1 MRREN
6 YKKNLQKYLSYLSI
20 GIVALLFMTPTT
32 NAQEKDIE
40 EHYLEYFKLP
50 REALFLHTNKTTYLT
65 NEDIWFKAYAYD
77 RKNALSSKS
86 TTNIYFGLYD
96 SEGKQIS
103 KKLYLSK
110 SGAAEGNFE
119 IDSTFTSGEYYLKVS
134 TNWMNNFKEDDS
146 FIQKIQIINPK
157 KQVTPKKKTNVK
169 EYDFQFL
176 PEGGYAIVDVKNTI
190 GIKAID
196 DSGKGISA
204 TGIIYNSSNEEI
216 TRFKSNSLG
225 IGKFSF
231 TPEKGESY
239 TSKITLDNG
248 KEFEQELKGFKE
260 VGVAMTVNNLLKG
273 KTIITF
279 SMNQESFELY
289 GEDRFKLLVHQE
301 GKVKSIPVGFDGL
314 TKQIVISKDNL
325 FSGMN
330 TVTLFNEDEEP
341 ILERIF
347 FNAQNATKDFGLYL
361 SKTKVE
367 DDSLSFRLR
376 SKNDLVNVLNASISV
391 LPAETKS
398 YNPDHSIV
406 SAFHLKPYV
415 RGNIENPHYYF
426 KDFNRRK
433 QSELD
438 ALLIT
443 QGWSRYS
450 WDRIFNLPPKPSY
463 DFENGISINGF
474 VNKNLSDIKQLLL
487 YKTDFNKSKFID
499 IDNEGKFNLTNFYPV
514 ANEEIRFSY
523 MDKKG
528 KMKKPS
534 MSLSYVN
541 FVSNDEVDTKN
552 YQSFIS
558 FYTDKETI
566 SENFILDDSYEE
578 LDEIRLKTDYKRKL
592 REETR
597 DPILVNGRV
606 TKINEAEID
615 RYPFVT
621 DFIQNNGF
629 DVMVM
634 PINSPDGR
642 YKMGDVVIRSRGRGA
657 ISTTSSAVANV
668 PISPTYSP
676 VPNETEQMTER
687 NEARTT
693 AEDISIYPTVFLDGM
708 ILSDANV
715 LLNMGME
722 MVDRVVIDKTGIG
735 LGLSGGFGGAIKIYT
750 RRGVFVRE
758 TKGVNTTIY
767 TNVSEFG
774 FQPIKEF
781 YTPKYASYNMKSF
794 KDYGI
799 IHWEPNL
806 DIMNGMSSDFNIVN
820 TGTDEIN
827 FYIEGISSDGK
838 VFSQVIKVD
847 NSKSK

>member
-1 MRREN
+1 MKRKILN
-6 YKKNLQKYLSYLSI
+6 S
-20 GIVALLFMTPTT
+20 ALLIFSLSFFVQ
-32 NAQEKDIE
+32 AQEKPKAEDS
-40 EHYLEYFKLP
+40 YLEYFKLP
-50 REALFLHTNKTTYLT
+50 RETLFLHTNKTTYLA
-65 NEDIWFKAYAYD
+65 NEEIWFKAYAYD
-77 RKNALSSKS
+77 RKNALTSKA
-86 TTNIYFGLYD
+86 TTNIYLGLYD
-96 SEGKQIS
+96 KKGNQID

-134 TNWMNNFKEDDS
+134 TNWMNNFAEDDS

-157 KQVTPKKKTNVK
+157 KQITREKKTNVK

-176 PEGGYAIVDVKNTI
+176 PEGGYALVDVRNTI

-204 TGIIYNSSNEEI
+204 SGIIYDGSNEEI

-231 TPEKGESY
+231 TPEKGENY

-248 KEFEQELKGFKE
+248 KEFEQALEGFKE
-260 VGVAMTVNNLLKG
+260 VGVAMTVNNLIKG
-273 KTIITF
+273 KTIITL
-279 SMNQESFELY
+279 SMNQDSYDLY
-289 GEDRFKLLVHQE
+289 GEEQFKLLVHQE
-301 GKVKSIPVGFDGL
+301 GKVKSFPVIFDNL
-314 TKQIVISKDNL
+314 INQIVISKDNL

-330 TVTLFNEDEEP
+330 TVTLFNESEEP

-347 FNAQNATKDFGLYL
+347 FNAQNTTKDFGLYL
-361 SKTKVE
+361 SKTKIA
-367 DDSLSFRLR
+367 DDSLAFRLTA
-376 SKNDLVNVLNASISV
+376 KNDLVNILNTSISV

-415 RGNIENPHYYF
+415 KGNIENPHYYF
-426 KDFNRRK
+426 RDFNRRK

-463 DFENGISINGF
+463 DFENGININGF
-474 VNKNLSDIKQLLL
+474 VNKNLSDIKQLFL
-487 YKTDFNKSKFID
+487 YKTNLNKSKFIN
-499 IDNEGKFNLTNFYPV
+499 IDSEGKFNLTNFYPV

-528 KMKKPS
+528 KMKKPG
-534 MSLSYVN
+534 MGLSYVN
-541 FVSNDEVDTKN
+541 LVSNDQIETNN
-552 YQSFIS
+552 YQSYIS
-558 FYTDKETI
+558 FYTDKESI

-597 DPILVNGRV
+597 DPILINGKV
-606 TKINEAEID
+606 TKINEEEIN

-621 DFIQNNGF
+621 DFIQNNGY
-629 DVMVM
+629 DVQVLQTDH
-634 PINSPDGR
+634 PDADLKLR
-642 YKMGDVVIRSRGRGA
+642 MGDVLIQARGRGA
-657 ISTTSSAVANV
+657 IATTSYDNSEYTPV
-668 PISPTYSP
+668 IPTLF
-676 VPNETEQMTER
+676 
-687 NEARTT
+687 
-693 AEDISIYPTVFLDGM
+693 IDGV
-708 ILSDANV
+708 IVSDFNI
-715 LLNMGME
+715 LLNMSME
-722 MVDRVVIDKTGIG
+722 SVDRVVIDKTGIG

-767 TNVSEFG
+767 TNISEFG

-806 DIMNGMSSDFNIVN
+806 DVINGMSSDFTIVN

-838 VFSQVIKVD
+838 VFSQIIKFD
-847 NSKSK
+847 NNESK